1 MTALFSLRTVR
12 KKLLMLTKL
21 AGGALLLSY
30 LLCAGLPGADSGGYV
45 HPVYGKGAQLM
56 WRSFC
61 ALVRKD
67 CRMLASGKFFWMAA
81 GFLVLY
87 TAYVNL
93 GYIRFMQM
101 EPYHV
106 YLYDPA
112 GTQTEK
118 SPLVQAVSSLE
129 AMDAALLA
137 DANGVGLDA
146 SAGDVRVLL
155 YRGAEHVDRH
165 RADYALS
172 LLRPTASRAPE
183 VLGTNTPE
191 QKARKEITCE
201 LLFFELSAVGFLGIA
216 AVLFKEKSMG
226 VVRVHAILPLRRSL
240 FLLSKLAV
248 FLVSDLI
255 FAVLLTLLNVGLR
268 QGAAAL
274 PAVLLQ
280 TAVLSLA
287 MALTGLLC
295 ALLLKDFRQFTLAYL
310 AIAIFAATPVFL
322 SANTSIKFDWIGWH
336 PFYHVYMGLKNAFF
350 GEVIPPVYYMGSAA
364 AIALL
369 FLAVQL
375 AFRREIGREG

>member
-1 MTALFSLRTVR
+1 
-12 KKLLMLTKL
+12 
-21 AGGALLLSY
+21 
-30 LLCAGLPGADSGGYV
+30 
-45 HPVYGKGAQLM
+45 
-56 WRSFC
+56 
-61 ALVRKD
+61 
-67 CRMLASGKFFWMAA
+67 MLASGKFFWMAA

-118 SPLVQAVSSLE
+118 SPLVQTVSSLE

-146 SAGDVRVLL
+146 SAGDVQVLL

-350 GEVIPPVYYMGSAA
+350 GEAIPPVYCMGSAA

-369 FLAVQL
+369 LLAVQL

>member
-1 MTALFSLRTVR
+1 
-12 KKLLMLTKL
+12 
-21 AGGALLLSY
+21 
-30 LLCAGLPGADSGGYV
+30 
-45 HPVYGKGAQLM
+45 M

-101 EPYHV
+101 PPYNV
-106 YLYDPA
+106 YLYDPT
-112 GTQTEK
+112 GIQTKK
-118 SPLVQAVSSLE
+118 SPLVQIVSSME
-129 AMDAALLA
+129 AMDAVLLS

-146 SAGDVRVLL
+146 SAGEVRVVL
-155 YRGAEHVDRH
+155 YKGAEHVDRH

-172 LLRPTASRAPE
+172 LLELPASPAPE

-201 LLFFELSAVGFLGIA
+201 LLFFELAAVGFLGIA
-216 AVLFKEKSMG
+216 AVLFKEKGMG
-226 VVRVHAILPLRRSL
+226 VIRVHAILPVRKDL

-248 FLVSDLI
+248 FLLSDLA
-255 FAVLLTLLNVGLR
+255 FAVLLTLLNVGLND
-268 QGAAAL
+268 GAAGL

-280 TAVLSLA
+280 TAILSLM
-287 MALTGLLC
+287 MALVGLLC

-310 AIAIFAATPVFL
+310 VIAIFAATPVFL
-322 SANTSIKFDWIGWH
+322 SANTSIKLDWIGYH
-336 PFYHVYMGLKNAFF
+336 PFYHVYMGLKNAYF
-350 GEVIPPVYYMGSAA
+350 GTDISPAYYAGAA
-364 AIALL
+364 GVIALL
-369 FLAVQL
+369 FLVVRL
-375 AFRREIGREG
+375 AFHREIGKEG